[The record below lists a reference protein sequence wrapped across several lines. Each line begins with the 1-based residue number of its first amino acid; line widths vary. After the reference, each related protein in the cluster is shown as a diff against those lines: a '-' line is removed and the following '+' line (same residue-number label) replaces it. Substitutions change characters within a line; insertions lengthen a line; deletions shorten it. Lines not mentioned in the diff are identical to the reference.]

1 MITVLAV
8 HLRKVLNRRTEQ
20 FNLIIRLKKS
30 WGHLCWTSW
39 RCLQNVLKTSWS
51 YLEDVLNTCRKRLK
65 DILKTSW
72 RRFYKTS
79 WRRLEDIW
87 SRLIYWSWSRRPKY
101 VSKMSSGEVW
111 LRQIY
116 SSWSRR
122 CLLKTKTK
130 DVFKTS
136 TRCIPQN
143 ECLLG
148 YFTFLH
154 NQATF

>member
-1 MITVLAV
+1 MRSSLLDVL
-8 HLRKVLNRRTEQ
+8 KMSWRRPEDV
-20 FNLIIRLKKS
+20 FK
-30 WGHLCWTSW
+30 TSW
-39 RCLQNVLKTSWS
+39 RR
-51 YLEDVLNTCRKRLK
+51 LEDVLKTCQKRLK

-72 RRFYKTS
+72 KLFTRRLEDVLKTFYKTS

-87 SRLIYWSWSRRPKY
+87 SRLIYWSRSRRPKN
-101 VSKMSSGEVW
+101 VSTMSSGEVW
-111 LRQIY
+111 VRQIY

-136 TRCIPQN
+136 ARCIPQN

-154 NQATF
+154 NRAKFYNDCNIL